1 MIKKDLKILFFIFI
15 LIFFQG
21 CTFFSKTAKKPEEV
35 TDSNI
40 IKEYPPD
47 QESTDQEHTEEE
59 FVFTNTMTEA
69 PCWINTAPE
78 NCDEYKINNKK
89 FVYITSR
96 IITEKQG
103 EEPTDKQ
110 FESIKKK
117 ISFKYFNIL
126 NKEISKELFFKYS
139 QCKKKR
145 YLCETLFEEY
155 KTQQEMI
162 EHDFEIVDFF
172 WNEINSQWELNVL
185 ATIPYDDFSN
195 DKIYIITDRIISK
208 MPNAIKIY
216 NDPPVIYID

>member
-1 MIKKDLKILFFIFI
+1 V
-15 LIFFQG
+15 Q
-21 CTFFSKTAKKPEEV
+21 
-35 TDSNI
+35 
-40 IKEYPPD
+40 
-47 QESTDQEHTEEE
+47 
-59 FVFTNTMTEA
+59 
-69 PCWINTAPE
+69 
-78 NCDEYKINNKK
+78 
-89 FVYITSR
+89 
-96 IITEKQG
+96 
-103 EEPTDKQ
+103 
-110 FESIKKK
+110 
-117 ISFKYFNIL
+117 
-126 NKEISKELFFKYS
+126 
-139 QCKKKR
+139 KKR